1 MYDVRWKM
9 YDVRW
14 KRGMKFWENRED
26 GKLEKGEV
34 GFSVRG

>member
-1 MYDVRWKM
+1 MM

-14 KRGMKFWENRED
+14 KRGMKFWENRGD
-26 GKLEKGEV
+26 GKWEKDEV